1 MSKPFFLALALLG
14 LAACGS
20 DSKPQ
25 AAPTHSRA
33 AGHATKPAATRSKAS
48 TKKSKSKA
56 PARTAAR
63 RDTTTQK
70 NPLTNH

>member
-1 MSKPFFLALALLG
+1 MSKTFFLALALIG

-25 AAPTHSRA
+25 AATTHSRSA
-33 AGHATKPAATRSKAS
+33 SPKPAATRSKAT
-48 TKKSKSKA
+48 TKKSKAKS
-56 PARTAAR
+56 PQRTAAR

>member
-1 MSKPFFLALALLG
+1 MSKTFFLALALSG

-25 AAPTHSRA
+25 AATTHSRA
-33 AGHATKPAATRSKAS
+33 ASHAAKPAATRSKATS
-48 TKKSKSKA
+48 KKSKSKT
-56 PARTAAR
+56 PQRTAAR

>member
-1 MSKPFFLALALLG
+1 MSKTFFLALALSG

-25 AAPTHSRA
+25 AATTHSRA
-33 AGHATKPAATRSKAS
+33 ASHATRSATRSKATAKS
-48 TKKSKSKA
+48 TSKA
-56 PARTAAR
+56 RQRTAAR